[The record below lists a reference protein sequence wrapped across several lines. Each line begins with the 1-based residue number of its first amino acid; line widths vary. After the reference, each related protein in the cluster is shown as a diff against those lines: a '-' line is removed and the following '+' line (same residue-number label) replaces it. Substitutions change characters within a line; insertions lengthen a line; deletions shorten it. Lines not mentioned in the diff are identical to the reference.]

1 MQQIYLDNAATTPV
15 DKRVVE
21 VMQSCLNENYGNPSS
36 IHDQGTKAKEIL
48 ENSRKSV
55 ANILGCLPE
64 EIIFTAGGTESI
76 NTAIQGIAR
85 ANRNKGKHIIT
96 TKIEHPAVL
105 KTCEYLEKNE
115 GFEITYLSVDAQGM
129 IDVKELE
136 KAIKKD
142 TTLITV
148 QYANNEIGTIQPIA
162 EIGKIACKHNIPFH
176 TDACQAAGY
185 LDIDINR
192 LNVDL
197 LTLNGSKIYGPKG
210 VGILYVRRETEIS
223 PLIFGG
229 GQEHGMRSGTEN
241 VAGIAGFA
249 KALEIVT
256 ADKEQE
262 TKRLT
267 ILRDRLIDQI
277 RQKIPEA
284 QLNGHPTK
292 RLPNN
297 ANITIPSIDAQTA
310 VTILNENGICVST
323 GSACASYKLEPSP
336 VLLATGMTAN
346 QAHSTMRFSLGKSTT
361 EEHINKLSSLLPS
374 IVEKLKNTKPGD
386 LQ

>member
-15 DKRVVE
+15 DKRVVQA
-21 VMQSCLNENYGNPSS
+21 MQSCLTENYGNPSS
-36 IHDQGTKAKEIL
+36 THSLGTKAKETL
-48 ENSRKSV
+48 EKAREIT
-55 ANILGCLPE
+55 ANMLNCEPT
-64 EIIFTAGGTESI
+64 EIVFTSSGTESI
-76 NTAIQGIAR
+76 NLAIQGIAR

-115 GFEITYLSVDAQGM
+115 GFQITYLGVDSQGL
-129 IDVKELE
+129 IDLKQLE
-136 KAIKKD
+136 QAIRKD
-142 TTLITV
+142 TILITI

-162 EIGKIACKHNIPFH
+162 EIGQIARKHNIPFH

-185 LDIDINR
+185 FDIDVNK

-210 VGILYVRRETEIS
+210 AGILYARQETEIS

-229 GQEHGMRSGTEN
+229 GQEHGMRGGTEN
-241 VAGIAGFA
+241 VAGIIGFA
-249 KALEIVT
+249 KALEIAT
-256 ADKEQE
+256 TEKEQE

-267 ILRDRLIDQI
+267 ILRDKLINDIQ
-277 RQKIPEA
+277 QKIPEA

-297 ANITIPSIDAQTA
+297 VNITIPSIDAQTI
-310 VTILNENGICVST
+310 VLLLNENGIYAST
-323 GSACASYKLEPSP
+323 GSACASHKLEPSH
-336 VLLATGMTAN
+336 VLTALGQSSQ
-346 QAHSTMRFSLGKSTT
+346 QAHSALRFSLGRSTT
-361 EEHINKLSSLLPS
+361 EEHINKLCSLLPS
-374 IVEKLKNTKPGD
+374 IVEKLKNTKIGEIG
-386 LQ
+386 